1 MNTRRKRNTTQDSRE
16 FLRSSLSE
24 STEALRPSTKRQ
36 PKDNAW
42 STPKG
47 ADALNFDNIPD
58 QDFADAD
65 ELFGSLGSL
74 NGSLGLGS
82 SFTMAP
88 TPRQRP
94 PPVPQFN
101 SQQQTQSSSIP
112 ATWNGTGGGGGSGG
126 GSGFDSGFSN
136 LPPPVLQHAELQE
149 WGEEEDAVLREG
161 VLRYGTSDWDAV
173 SRHMLPSH
181 CRRSAISC
189 ETRWSLVKNNVV
201 KGPWLPE
208 EDLLLRDLVSKI
220 GAKKW

>member
-36 PKDNAW
+36 PRDNAW

-47 ADALNFDNIPD
+47 SDGALNFDNIPD
-58 QDFADAD
+58 ADFVDAD
-65 ELFGSLGSL
+65 ELFGSIGSL

-82 SFTMAP
+82 SFTLAP
-88 TPRQRP
+88 TPKHKP
-94 PPVPQFN
+94 PPVPQFSARLPN
-101 SQQQTQSSSIP
+101 TTQQQHAGIP
-112 ATWNGTGGGGGSGG
+112 TAWNGSGG
-126 GSGFDSGFSN
+126 GFDTNFSSQ
-136 LPPPVLQHAELQE
+136 PPPVPQPDFHE

-161 VLRYGTSDWDAV
+161 VLRYGMSDWDAV

-181 CRRSAISC
+181 CHRSASSC
-189 ETRWSLVKNNVV
+189 EARWSIVKNNVV

-208 EDLLLRDLVSKI
+208 EDLLLRDLVAKI